1 MDWRCAGKEEEEE
14 EEEVGVYSILWDL
27 LSLVASQTLS
37 NFITTL
43 TGEFEIPETD
53 MPFPKTPLMHS
64 SVSLGSPENL
74 SVTGFLSVR
83 CPEMRQ

>member
-14 EEEVGVYSILWDL
+14 EVYSILWDL
-27 LSLVASQTLS
+27 LSLVASQMLS

-53 MPFPKTPLMHS
+53 MPFPRTPLMHS
-64 SVSLGSPENL
+64 SVSVGSPENF
-74 SVTGFLSVR
+74 SDIGFLSVGS
-83 CPEMRQ
+83 PEIRQ